1 MSVCLTRPATA
12 LLAVTALLLV
22 GCGGGDAGRLP
33 DAAGPTRAMH
43 EHFDGFDFM
52 PPLHQSKSLTTFNA
66 EAKPV
71 VEIYAGTE
79 ANRGPLLRRF
89 ETAEITVG
97 TDLFQVNW
105 NTKDNPG
112 GLGGNSACVIE
123 VYWETA
129 GARDQMG
136 YVDCLVDAVAGKG
149 KKTADADYSF
159 DLKDGRTLPIKFV
172 IDRSV
177 PEPVDIAVTAITS
190 NSAVQGET
198 VDLTVTGAGFRP
210 GATVSLGEGVTV
222 HTTTVAGDYPATQ
235 AAVNASI
242 AAEAAVGP
250 RNVTIT
256 NPSGHTATLV
266 DGFSVQAPVVTPTER
281 WVTVILTDSQGS
293 GLAGGEVYYYQSGW
307 QALDITDENGIAAGE
322 VPKSPADIELRY
334 AGGKYKWTNV
344 NTTANPTLELSTV
357 AVTVE
362 LRDSSGAPL
371 LGEALYYWSGWK
383 SLGQT
388 PATVEL
394 LPYSGLSG
402 SMQGGYDFQTKF
414 GARTSATLRQDVAVS
429 TVVTLVT
436 TLITATESPAYYYND
451 GGWRL
456 FASPMEVM
464 GGDGKFVDFKFG
476 GTGGGYPTY
485 RFFFSGFGGE
495 LTVSP
500 SPDHALAP

>member
-1 MSVCLTRPATA
+1 MRLLRLRDKTIVVILTS
-12 LLAVTALLLV
+12 LILG
-22 GCGGGDAGRLP
+22 GCGDSDTGTRL
-33 DAAGPTRAMH
+33 DDAGPTRAMH

-97 TDLFQVNW
+97 SDLFQVNW

-190 NSAVQGET
+190 DSAVQGET

-256 NPSGHTATLV
+256 NPSGHTATLA
-266 DGFSVQAPVVTPTER
+266 DGFSVAAPPSPST
-281 WVTVILTDSQGS
+281 TVLRLLDEDGN
-293 GLAGGEVYYYQSGW
+293 GLAGGRAQPAIGGTW
-307 QALDITDENGIAAGE
+307 QATLPGQTNAAGELECELNPAWTKIRLTVNQSSQEKTTAQLQADVYTWQTSTALIQCLNWEGGPLQGAVIDQGGGFWDYNKAVTDEAGEARVPMFAGSSGKFRANWNHTSQTVGQPIASPFVFQTGAVVSASGTCTQIAAG
-322 VPKSPADIELRY
+322 
-334 AGGKYKWTNV
+334 
-344 NTTANPTLELSTV
+344 
-357 AVTVE
+357 
-362 LRDSSGAPL
+362 
-371 LGEALYYWSGWK
+371 GWRAFIQ
-383 SLGQT
+383 GI
-388 PATVEL
+388 EL
-394 LPYSGLSG
+394 LPG
-402 SMQGGYDFQTKF
+402 SRSFRFSDG
-414 GARTSATLRQDVAVS
+414 
-429 TVVTLVT
+429 T
-436 TLITATESPAYYYND
+436 TET
-451 GGWRL
+451 
-456 FASPMEVM
+456 
-464 GGDGKFVDFKFG
+464 
-476 GTGGGYPTY
+476 TY
-485 RFFFSGFGGE
+485 TILPGVE
-495 LTVSP
+495 NVI
-500 SPDHALAP
+500 H